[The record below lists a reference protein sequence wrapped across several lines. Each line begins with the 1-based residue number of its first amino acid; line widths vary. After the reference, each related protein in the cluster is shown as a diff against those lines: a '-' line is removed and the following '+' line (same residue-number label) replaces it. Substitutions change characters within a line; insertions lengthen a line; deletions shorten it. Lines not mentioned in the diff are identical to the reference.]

1 MIFPERHTR
10 LLKACRAL
18 ACLLVATGY
27 HAFAQLPELDAIREE
42 RAAAFGKRVFRAT
55 LPVAVGWFNGEPCL
69 YISTDASEPD
79 VAAAFQAN
87 YAPALATATS
97 PVPIYAVTNF
107 AQGNI
112 VPSAPT
118 PAGPGNTSQGY
129 SPLWQ
134 VNMVTWNDGVTPQ
147 LLRSERDV
155 LAMQMA
161 GNVTVTKTNIIV
173 NCSIVWTQQ
182 GGALPG
188 AVMSLMSGAKAGT
201 TVATATLSLVVGWFN
216 GEHVLYLSPEA
227 SNAAAAGPSG
237 NFSLLLGR
245 SANSNAVV
253 PIYTVTNFK
262 QGNVIPSAPLP
273 TGPTSSASS
282 GYSPLWQVNMVT
294 WKPGMTPSV
303 LKSSDDVQA
312 AMAAGK
318 VTITRTNIV
327 VNCPVIY
334 TPLGG
339 LLPGVTVA
347 TGEN

>member
-1 MIFPERHTR
+1 MTFSDRRIK
-10 LLKACRAL
+10 LLTTSSAIAL
-18 ACLLVATGY
+18 LLLTSGRR
-27 HAFAQLPELDAIREE
+27 AFAQREE
-42 RAAAFGKRVFRAT
+42 IETALERSTTFGQRAFHAT
-55 LPVAVGWFNGEPCL
+55 LPIAIGWFNGEPCL
-69 YISTDASEPD
+69 YISTDASDPD
-79 VAAAFQAN
+79 VAAAFKAN
-87 YAPALATATS
+87 YAPALANASS

-118 PAGPGNTSQGY
+118 PAGPGNKSQGY

-134 VNMVTWNDGVTPQ
+134 VNMVTWNAGVTPQ
-147 LLRSERDV
+147 LLRSEQDV

-161 GNVTVTKTNIIV
+161 GSLTVTKTNIIV

-188 AVMSLMSGAKAGT
+188 T
-201 TVATATLSLVVGWFN
+201 TVSMTSGTSPGSTVAAATLPVVVGWFN
-216 GEHVLYLSPEA
+216 GQHVLYISPEA
-227 SNAAAAGPSG
+227 SNAAAGGPEA
-237 NFSLLLGR
+237 NFSTLLGR
-245 SANSNAVV
+245 SANSNAAV
-253 PIYTVTNFK
+253 PIYAITNFK

-294 WKPGMTPSV
+294 WKTGVTPTV
-303 LKSSDDVQA
+303 LKSGADVQA
-312 AMAAGK
+312 AQQSGN
-318 VTITRTNIV
+318 VTITKTNII

-339 LLPGVTVA
+339 LLPGVTV
-347 TGEN
+347 TSSEN